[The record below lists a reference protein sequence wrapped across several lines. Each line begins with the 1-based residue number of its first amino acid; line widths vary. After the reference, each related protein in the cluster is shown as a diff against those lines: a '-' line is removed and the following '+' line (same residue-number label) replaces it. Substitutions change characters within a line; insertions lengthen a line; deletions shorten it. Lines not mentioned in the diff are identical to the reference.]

1 MQAAFSAAFS
11 CFFVNSLLT
20 PSCDAYHGPFT
31 YLSGSVKR
39 FVTTRFPVDHTPQRV
54 INPWV
59 VTFSVMLATFM
70 EVLDT
75 TVVNVSIPHIAGNLA
90 STNEEG
96 TWVVTSYLVSNAI
109 VLPISGWLANHF
121 GRKRLLLTCVA
132 GFTITSLCCGL
143 ATSLW
148 ALILFRVL
156 QGLTGGGLQPLA
168 QAILLETFPKE
179 RHGHAMAAYGIGILL
194 APILGPTLGGWITDN
209 YNWRWIFY
217 LNLPV
222 GILSLFLMGRYVF
235 DPHYVKRGH
244 GKVDLWGIGFL
255 ALGIGSL
262 QVLLDTGQRKDWFSS
277 QYIQI
282 FAGLCVFGLVALVIR
297 EFMTDHPVVDL
308 RVLRDRSYSAGVF
321 LISLLGFVLYA
332 SLVLLPLYLQTLMGY
347 PAYNSGLALSPRGI
361 GALLFTP
368 ISGHLTTKMDPRRLL
383 VVGLLLGSI
392 TMFDLSGLNLYAGF
406 WDIFWAQVVQ
416 GVALSFLFIPLMS
429 LAMASIRPEKMGN
442 ATSIFNLMRNIG
454 GSVGIAI
461 MTTFLARRSQIHQ
474 SHLVANVTAGSSQFH
489 RLFQGIRANF
499 IAHGTDAVTAS
510 RKSLAAIYGMVQE
523 HAAMLAFVEAFWI
536 MGVVF
541 LLMLPFLPL
550 LQYRPHKRQVPV
562 PSKPP
567 TALVE
572 PQVKEVSLREHE
584 ENEEEPHLV
593 VH

>member
-1 MQAAFSAAFS
+1 
-11 CFFVNSLLT
+11 
-20 PSCDAYHGPFT
+20 
-31 YLSGSVKR
+31 
-39 FVTTRFPVDHTPQRV
+39 
-54 INPWV
+54 
-59 VTFSVMLATFM
+59 MLATFM

-109 VLPISGWLANHF
+109 VLPISGWLANYL
-121 GRKRLLLTCVA
+121 GRKRLLLLCVA
-132 GFTITSLCCGL
+132 GFTITSLCCGMANSL
-143 ATSLW
+143 AQ
-148 ALILFRVL
+148 LIIFRVL

-179 RHGHAMAAYGIGILL
+179 RHGHAMAAFGIGILL

-209 YNWRWIFY
+209 YSWRWIFY

-222 GILSLFLMGRYVF
+222 GILSLFLMNRFVF
-235 DPHYVKRGH
+235 DPQYVKRGD

-277 QYIQI
+277 SYILT
-282 FAGLCVFGLVALVIR
+282 FTALCVFGLVALIVR
-297 EFMTDHPVVDL
+297 ELTTEHPVVDL
-308 RVLRDRSYSAGVF
+308 RVLKNRSFSAGVL

-368 ISGHLTTKMDPRRLL
+368 LAGHLTTKIDPRRLL
-383 VVGLLLGSI
+383 FVGLVLGSI

-406 WDIFWAQVVQ
+406 WDICWAQILQ
-416 GVALSFLFIPLMS
+416 GVALSFLFIPLMA
-429 LAMASIRPEKMGN
+429 LAMARIQPEKMGN

-461 MTTFLARRSQIHQ
+461 MTTFLARRTQIHQ
-474 SHLVANVTAGSSQFH
+474 NHLVANVTAGNLKTLMMLRGMQ
-489 RLFQGIRANF
+489 ANF
-499 IAHGTDAVTAS
+499 YAHGADAVTAS
-510 RKSLAAIYGMVQE
+510 RKSLAALYGLVQE
-523 HAAMLAFVEAFWI
+523 HASMLAFVEAFWL

-541 LLMLPFLPL
+541 LLMIPFLPL
-550 LQYRPHKRQVPV
+550 LQYTKR
-562 PSKPP
+562 KPP
-567 TALVE
+567 QPAQPPQSEKLLRRTELPQSARQE
-572 PQVKEVSLREHE
+572 P
-584 ENEEEPHLV
+584 EEEHHLV
-593 VH
+593 LH

>member
-1 MQAAFSAAFS
+1 
-11 CFFVNSLLT
+11 
-20 PSCDAYHGPFT
+20 
-31 YLSGSVKR
+31 
-39 FVTTRFPVDHTPQRV
+39 
-54 INPWV
+54 
-59 VTFSVMLATFM
+59 MLATFM

-121 GRKRLLLTCVA
+121 GRKRLLLACVA
-132 GFTITSLCCGL
+132 GFTVTSLCCGM
-143 ATSLW
+143 ATSL
-148 ALILFRVL
+148 AQLIVFRVL

-179 RHGHAMAAYGIGILL
+179 RHGHAMAAFGIGILL

-209 YNWRWIFY
+209 YDWRWIFY

-222 GILSLFLMGRYVF
+222 GILSLFLMNRYVF
-235 DPHYVKRGH
+235 DPHYVKRGN

-277 QYIQI
+277 DYIRI
-282 FAGLCVFGLVALVIR
+282 FTGLCIFGLVALVVR
-297 EFMTDHPVVDL
+297 ELMTDHPVVDL

-368 ISGHLTTKMDPRRLL
+368 LAGHLTTKTDPRRLL
-383 VVGLLLGSI
+383 LVGFIIGSV
-392 TMFDLSGLNLYAGF
+392 TMFQLSGLNLYAGF
-406 WDIFWAQVVQ
+406 WDIFWAQILQ

-429 LAMASIRPEKMGN
+429 LAMSHISPQKMGN

-461 MTTFLARRSQIHQ
+461 MTTFLARRTQLHQ
-474 SHLVANVTAGSSQFH
+474 NHLVVNVTAGNSKTLQM
-489 RLFQGIRANF
+489 LNGMRANF

-510 RKSLAAIYGMVQE
+510 RKSLAAMYGLVQQ
-523 HAAMLAFVEAFWI
+523 HAAMLAFVEAFWL

-541 LLMLPFLPL
+541 LLMIPFLPM
-550 LQYRPHKRQVPV
+550 LQYDKKKRAAKPANKAAPTGIRPDEMRVLLADVESPE
-562 PSKPP
+562 KP
-567 TALVE
+567 A
-572 PQVKEVSLREHE
+572 E
-584 ENEEEPHLV
+584 ELEEEHHLV
-593 VH
+593 LH

>member
-1 MQAAFSAAFS
+1 
-11 CFFVNSLLT
+11 
-20 PSCDAYHGPFT
+20 
-31 YLSGSVKR
+31 
-39 FVTTRFPVDHTPQRV
+39 
-54 INPWV
+54 
-59 VTFSVMLATFM
+59 MLATFM

-148 ALILFRVL
+148 ALILFRIL

-222 GILSLFLMGRYVF
+222 GVLSLFLMGRYVF
-235 DPHYVKRGH
+235 DPHYVKRGE
-244 GKVDLWGIGFL
+244 GRVDLWGIGFL

-262 QVLLDTGQRKDWFSS
+262 QVMLDTGQRKDWFSS

-282 FAGLCVFGLVALVIR
+282 FAGLCIFGLVALVIR
-297 EFMTDHPVVDL
+297 ELMTDHPVVDL
-308 RVLRDRSYSAGVF
+308 RVLKDRSYSAGVF

-383 VVGLLLGSI
+383 VVGLVLGSL

-406 WDIFWAQVVQ
+406 WDIFWAQILQ

-429 LAMASIRPEKMGN
+429 LAMASIRPERMGN

-461 MTTFLARRSQIHQ
+461 MTTFLARRSQVHHN
-474 SHLVANVTAGSSQFH
+474 HLVTNITAGDPETY
-489 RLFQGIRANF
+489 RLLQGMKAGF
-499 IAHGTDAVTAS
+499 IAHGADAVTAS
-510 RKSLAAIYGMVQE
+510 RKAWAATYGIVQE
-523 HAAMLAFVEAFWI
+523 HAAMLAFVEAFWV

-550 LQYRPHKRQVPV
+550 LQYRPHKRSPAAA
-562 PSKPP
+562 PGPP
-567 TALVE
+567 QALQQPQTAE
-572 PQVKEVSLREHE
+572 RAGEQE
-584 ENEEEPHLV
+584 EYDQEPHLM

>member
-1 MQAAFSAAFS
+1 M
-11 CFFVNSLLT
+11 
-20 PSCDAYHGPFT
+20 D
-31 YLSGSVKR
+31 GSSHRIV
-39 FVTTRFPVDHTPQRV
+39 
-54 INPWV
+54 NPWV

-96 TWVVTSYLVSNAI
+96 TWVVTSYLVANAI
-109 VLPISGWLANHF
+109 VLPISGWLAKYM

-132 GFTITSLCCGL
+132 GFTVTSLCCGL
-143 ATSLW
+143 AASLPQ
-148 ALILFRVL
+148 LIFFRVL

-209 YNWRWIFY
+209 YTWRWIFY

-222 GILSLFLMGRYVF
+222 GVLSLFLMNRFVF
-235 DPHYVKRGH
+235 DPHYIKHDG

-277 QYIQI
+277 QYIRT
-282 FAGLCVFGLVALVIR
+282 FTALCVFGLIALIIR
-297 EFMTDHPVVDL
+297 ELMTDHPVVDL
-308 RVLRDRSYSAGVF
+308 RVLKNRSFAAGVF
-321 LISLLGFVLYA
+321 LISMLGFVLYA

-368 ISGHLTTKMDPRRLL
+368 LAGHLTTKTDPRRLL
-383 VVGLLLGSI
+383 VVGLILGSI

-406 WDIFWAQVVQ
+406 WDICWAQILQ
-416 GVALSFLFIPLMS
+416 GVALSFLFIPLMT
-429 LAMASIRPEKMGN
+429 LAMARISPQKMGN

-461 MTTFLARRSQIHQ
+461 MTTFLARRTQLHQ
-474 SHLVANVTAGSSQFH
+474 NHLVANVRRGDITTWKYYAGLTAHFH
-489 RLFQGIRANF
+489 AMGADR
-499 IAHGTDAVTAS
+499 VTAA
-510 RKSLAAIYGMVQE
+510 RKALGAIYGLVQQ
-523 HAAMLAFVEAFWI
+523 HAAMLAFVEAFWL

-550 LQYRPHKRQVPV
+550 LQYSKRP
-562 PSKPP
+562 KPDRAENQIATP
-567 TALVE
+567 GGEEAESVAPLEVEQEEAAHLAL
-572 PQVKEVSLREHE
+572 H
-584 ENEEEPHLV
+584 
-593 VH
+593 